1 MYKRQKFTRADGHMS
16 DYVPLSPTLRLDA
29 CDMNCE
35 AEMSDRVQV
44 HSFSRARQNNLFGRL
59 KPINRFIN
67 VIPQVEVKGTFQAM
81 YSAPNIS
88 EQMLDGGYSDFS
100 NHIMAKASS
109 GPRYPSLKSRVQY
122 F

>member
-1 MYKRQKFTRADGHMS
+1 MYKREKFTRGDGS
-16 DYVPLSPTLRLDA
+16 VFIPLAPMRPLDS
-29 CDMNCE
+29 CGVECE

-44 HSFSRARQNNLFGRL
+44 HSFARARQNNLFGRL
-59 KPINRFIN
+59 KPINRFVN
-67 VIPQVEVKGTFQAM
+67 ATPQVAVSGTFHAM

-88 EQMLDGGYSDFS
+88 EQMLDGGYGDFS
-100 NHIMAKASS
+100 THIMAKASG